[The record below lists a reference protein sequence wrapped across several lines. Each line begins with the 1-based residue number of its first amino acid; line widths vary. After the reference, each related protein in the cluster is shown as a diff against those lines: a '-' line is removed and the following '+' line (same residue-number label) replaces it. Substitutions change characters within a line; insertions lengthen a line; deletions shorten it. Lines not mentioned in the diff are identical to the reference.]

1 MVRKQFNGILMS
13 ITSFQMSGKIGE
25 YGKLGK
31 NHYFE
36 ERLTKGDRGD
46 GKKIRTFATQAKNS
60 KLTVQFVLVHH
71 SNAALTALTPSLIP

>member
-1 MVRKQFNGILMS
+1 MVSKQLNGILMS

-36 ERLTKGDRGD
+36 ERLTKGDR
-46 GKKIRTFATQAKNS
+46 FKNGCY
-60 KLTVQFVLVHH
+60 H
-71 SNAALTALTPSLIP
+71 